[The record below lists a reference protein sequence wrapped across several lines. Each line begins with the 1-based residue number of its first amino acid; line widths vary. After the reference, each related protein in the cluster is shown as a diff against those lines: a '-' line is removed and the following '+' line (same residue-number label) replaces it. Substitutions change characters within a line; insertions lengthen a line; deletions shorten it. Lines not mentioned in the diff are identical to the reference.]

1 MIKVIVAEDHAMF
14 RDGLKR
20 IFGETADI
28 TIVAETASGKDTLK
42 LIHETEFD
50 LILLDINLPD
60 INGLTVLK
68 RLSVEKLA
76 HKVLILSMYPDDEYA
91 IRAIRLGASGYLTK
105 DSPADQLIS
114 VIRRIAEGGKYVN
127 PELAEKLLFN
137 PQAAMQEPLHT
148 KLSDRELLVFKAIAS
163 GESLTSIANKLSL
176 SVKTVSTYRTRVLE
190 KMKIKKN
197 AQLVR
202 YAIKNQLLD

>member
-190 KMKIKKN
+190 KMKIKNN

>member
-176 SVKTVSTYRTRVLE
+176 SFKTVSTYRTRVLE
-190 KMKIKKN
+190 KMKIKNN

>member
-91 IRAIRLGASGYLTK
+91 IRAIRLGASRYLTK

-190 KMKIKKN
+190 KMKIKNN

>member
-68 RLSVEKLA
+68 R
-76 HKVLILSMYPDDEYA
+76 
-91 IRAIRLGASGYLTK
+91 
-105 DSPADQLIS
+105 
-114 VIRRIAEGGKYVN
+114 
-127 PELAEKLLFN
+127 
-137 PQAAMQEPLHT
+137 
-148 KLSDRELLVFKAIAS
+148 
-163 GESLTSIANKLSL
+163 
-176 SVKTVSTYRTRVLE
+176 
-190 KMKIKKN
+190 
-197 AQLVR
+197 
-202 YAIKNQLLD
+202 

>member
-20 IFGETADI
+20 IFGETSDI
-28 TIVAETASGKDTLK
+28 TIVAEAASGKDTLK
-42 LIHETEFD
+42 LIRETDFD

-60 INGLTVLK
+60 INGLTILK
-68 RLSVEKLA
+68 RLSAENLS
-76 HKVLILSMYPDDEYA
+76 HKVLILSMYPEDEYA

-114 VIRRIAEGGKYVN
+114 VIRRLASGGNYVN

-137 PQAAMQEPLHT
+137 PGSALQEPLHT

-190 KMKIKKN
+190 KMKIKNN

>member
-20 IFGETADI
+20 IFGETTDI
-28 TIVAETASGKDTLK
+28 AIVAETASGKDTLR
-42 LIHETEFD
+42 LVHETDFD
-50 LILLDINLPD
+50 LVLLDINLPD

-68 RLSVEKLA
+68 RLSIEKLA

-105 DSPADQLIS
+105 DSPADQLVS
-114 VIRRIAEGGKYVN
+114 VIRRISEGGKYVN

-137 PQAAMQEPLHT
+137 PQATLQEPLHT
-148 KLSDRELLVFKAIAS
+148 KLSDRELLVFKAITT
-163 GESLTSIANKLSL
+163 GESLTAIANKLSL

-190 KMKIKKN
+190 KMKIKNN

-202 YAIKNQLLD
+202 YAIKNQLMD